1 MRKGYMY
8 ILQCGDNSYYTGST
22 KYLNERL
29 EQHKSGEGAN
39 HTRKYPP
46 VELLYFEEF
55 PTVKQAYE
63 REKQIQGWSRKKKEA
78 LIKKNSVDLKKF
90 SECSNES
97 HCSNYSVAFDS
108 AQAACSTE
116 LRQC

>member
-29 EQHKSGEGAN
+29 EQHRSGEGAN

-46 VELLYFEEF
+46 VELIYFEEF

-78 LIKKNSVDLKKF
+78 LIKEKKEDLKKF

-108 AQAACSTE
+108 AQSTE
-116 LRQC
+116 